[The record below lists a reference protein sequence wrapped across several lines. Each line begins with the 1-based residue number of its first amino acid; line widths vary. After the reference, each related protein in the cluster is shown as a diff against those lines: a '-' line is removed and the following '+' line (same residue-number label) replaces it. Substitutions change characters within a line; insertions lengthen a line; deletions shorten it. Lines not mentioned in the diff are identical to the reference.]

1 MYFKS
6 KQECTTTIY
15 SRKVQIL
22 LKIPFN
28 FMQIKSN
35 QIKIKK
41 KTEIQKPRKK
51 KKTKCKT
58 RVYIICIFIEY
69 SIYK

>member
-1 MYFKS
+1 MHYYYIFKKS
-6 KQECTTTIY
+6 SNSFENTIQFY
-15 SRKVQIL
+15 A
-22 LKIPFN
+22 
-28 FMQIKSN
+28 N
-35 QIKIKK
+35 QIESNKDKK
-41 KTEIQKPRKK
+41 KTEIQKPRK